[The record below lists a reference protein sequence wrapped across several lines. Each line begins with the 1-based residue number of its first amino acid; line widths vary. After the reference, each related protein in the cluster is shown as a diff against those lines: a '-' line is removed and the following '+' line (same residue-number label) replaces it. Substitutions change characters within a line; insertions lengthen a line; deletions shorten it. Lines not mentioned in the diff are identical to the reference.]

1 MVQRGL
7 EKKAPFSA
15 GKNSVADALLIEMY
29 ATQLKKAGADDV
41 YCFVTSNHRDFSAPD
56 GDHRQSHFDLA
67 DIFSSPQSRYLYQV
81 EGLHAGLLDN
91 YGDEFAE
98 EYEEVEFLIGEEEPR
113 TLAEIVDAMEEFFEG
128 CGSPEVMQC

>member
-15 GKNSVADALLIEMY
+15 GKNSVADAREGEGGRGGGGREEKEGGERGEGEGGGRGKGKVLIEMY

-56 GDHRQSHFDLA
+56 GDHRQSHVDLA
-67 DIFSSPQSRYLYQV
+67 DIFSSPQSRHLYQV
-81 EGLHAGLLDN
+81 EGLHAGLLD
-91 YGDEFAE
+91 Y
-98 EYEEVEFLIGEEEPR
+98 
-113 TLAEIVDAMEEFFEG
+113 
-128 CGSPEVMQC
+128 